1 MKLRNYLVLS
11 LCLLAL
17 SGCSSSPQETTAAFA
32 ETAAVEETSS
42 EAAMEAVQETAAQ
55 TASEVSP
62 ETTASAAA
70 KAVQQ
75 TTAAATKAVVQT
87 TAAAATAAAQTESKT
102 VSQSNVDLKS
112 LTDMV
117 GKSDSEVTALLGQG
131 EEVRNEAGLI
141 LDRTYALSILG
152 ENANVS
158 LTFNFDSSGTLK
170 TQIEEGADCDLFLS
184 AGQKQ
189 MDQLDLMADSGENP
203 DGLDFIL
210 HESRIDLL
218 ENKVV
223 LVVPEGSETD
233 IDSFDALASRLRDG
247 DILLAMGNSDVPVGQ
262 YTQNILQW
270 YGLDEEALAQKG
282 CITYGSNVKEV
293 VTQVSEG
300 SVDAG
305 VIYCTDAFSAG
316 LSPVDEATADMCGQ
330 VIYPAAVTKSSLH
343 QEEAMEFLNYLTGE
357 EAMAVFERVG
367 FSPAE

>member
-1 MKLRNYLVLS
+1 
-11 LCLLAL
+11 
-17 SGCSSSPQETTAAFA
+17 
-32 ETAAVEETSS
+32 
-42 EAAMEAVQETAAQ
+42 
-55 TASEVSP
+55 
-62 ETTASAAA
+62 
-70 KAVQQ
+70 
-75 TTAAATKAVVQT
+75 
-87 TAAAATAAAQTESKT
+87 
-102 VSQSNVDLKS
+102 
-112 LTDMV
+112 
-117 GKSDSEVTALLGQG
+117 
-131 EEVRNEAGLI
+131 
-141 LDRTYALSILG
+141 
-152 ENANVS
+152 
-158 LTFNFDSSGTLK
+158 
-170 TQIEEGADCDLFLS
+170 
-184 AGQKQ
+184 

-343 QEEAMEFLNYLTGE
+343 QEEAMDFLNYLTGE